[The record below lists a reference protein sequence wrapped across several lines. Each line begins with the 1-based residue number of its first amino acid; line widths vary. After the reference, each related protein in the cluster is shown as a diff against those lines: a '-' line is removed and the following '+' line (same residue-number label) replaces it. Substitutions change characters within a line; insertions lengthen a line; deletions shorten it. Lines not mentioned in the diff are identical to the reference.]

1 MKRVF
6 VLLGVALVFAL
17 MLLTCAPQTQPV
29 VEEAAS
35 TEADVAAIR
44 ALAEQ
49 WITAVEASDV
59 DGLVALHT
67 DDAVRLPPDGPS
79 YSGKAAFEENFRGDF
94 EQFSIEVVWPVEGTE
109 EIVVAD
115 GWAYHLSEYAML
127 VTPKEGGETME
138 EKGNVVVIIQRQPDG
153 SWKFAREIWNRNNP
167 PPGME

>member
-6 VLLGVALVFAL
+6 VSLGVALVLSL

-35 TEADVAAIR
+35 TEAEVAAIR
-44 ALAEQ
+44 VLTER
-49 WITAVEASDV
+49 WIAAVGAGDV
-59 DGLVALHT
+59 DGVLALYT
-67 DDAVRLPPDGPS
+67 DDAVRLPPDGPTV
-79 YSGKAAFEENFRGDF
+79 SGKEAFEEYFSGAF
-94 EQFSIEVVWPVEGTE
+94 EQFSFEVVWPVEGTE

-115 GWAYHLSEYAML
+115 GWAYHLSEYAGL

-153 SWKFAREIWNRNNP
+153 SWKFAREIWNHP
-167 PPGME
+167 PPPETE